1 MTLATNWTPHFQ
13 FFPFLL
19 IPSCSLL
26 TGNHSKTNTL
36 DTPSLLEKSTFIAL
50 LRIIF
55 DRYMYKYIYYLFK
68 IEKSWFLAGIQ
79 YGALILS
86 NFISNAYPTHHISLS
101 PARNICQSWTHFM
114 VFTRSMKAAHKR
126 NGLPQWIPESP
137 MDSLHI
143 CISIHNPCV
152 WLCSVVCS
160 SLQPHELQ
168 HTRFLCPWDFPQQ
181 EYWNGLLLPPPGDLL
196 DPRIQNKS
204 PESPAL
210 AGGFFTT
217 EPLGK
222 PMVPIRAWNFHSI
235 CKRLMLLPW
244 SYGILW
250 PADKQSYQ

>member
-19 IPSCSLL
+19 NSSCSLL

-55 DRYMYKYIYYLFK
+55 DRYMYKYIYYLFE

-137 MDSLHI
+137 MDSPFQNPQWILSISASPFITPVCGCAQLCAAFCNPMNCSTPGSSVHGIFLSKNTGMGCYFLLQGISLTQGSKTSLLSLLHWQ
-143 CISIHNPCV
+143 V
-152 WLCSVVCS
+152 DS
-160 SLQPHELQ
+160 S
-168 HTRFLCPWDFPQQ
+168 
-181 EYWNGLLLPPPGDLL
+181 
-196 DPRIQNKS
+196 
-204 PESPAL
+204 
-210 AGGFFTT
+210 
-217 EPLGK
+217 PLSHLG
-222 PMVPIRAWNFHSI
+222 S
-235 CKRLMLLPW
+235 PW
-244 SYGILW
+244 S
-250 PADKQSYQ
+250 P